1 MWDSFC
7 DGPPP
12 LVVLAACHSIT
23 VGQDLV
29 AAGVRHVVAT
39 TEEVRT
45 GAAMAFTRRFYTEL
59 VMGASV
65 EDAFAGALAAISD
78 AHERRILALLP
89 VGGDHSVRPSCCV
102 VASPPFTIFL
112 CAK

>member
-39 TEEVRT
+39 TDEVLT
-45 GAAMAFTRRFYTEL
+45 DAAMAFTRRFYTEL

-65 EDAFAGALAAISD
+65 QDAFSGALEAISD
-78 AHERRILALLP
+78 VHQRSILALLP

-102 VASPPFTIFL
+102 VASPA
-112 CAK
+112 CACM